1 MDKKA
6 MMMIMVLLAV
16 LSCLVSLGV
25 SLWYY
30 FSPSEEDEE
39 SAEEESTEEEKNDSL
54 LDERPAFTLN
64 VVNGDNETT
73 ETVTP
78 SGDETVDVTV
88 DGDTATTTGATTTDE
103 TTVLTCEEGQ
113 TESNGECV
121 DVTPPVEPA
130 VDPTIL
136 TCVEGQME
144 SDGKC
149 VDVVPET
156 SAPLVCEEG
165 FVNSNGVCTQL
176 KPEYHFVTRE
186 QTNIRKAKAIIKN
199 IPHHRSTLQAVKNEC
214 MSDPKCN
221 HVVSLKNEK
230 VYFLIEGDG
239 RFYPNEPN
247 FTTHTKT
254 AN

>member
-16 LSCLVSLGV
+16 LSCLGV

-30 FSPSEEDEE
+30 FSPSEDDEE
-39 SAEEESTEEEKNDSL
+39 STEKESSEEEKNDSL
-54 LDERPAFTLN
+54 LDKRPAFTLN
-64 VVNGDNETT
+64 VINGDNETT

-88 DGDTATTTGATTTDE
+88 DGDTATTTGATTEEDPTI
-103 TTVLTCEEGQ
+103 LMCEEGQ
-113 TESNGECV
+113 TMSNGECV
-121 DVTPPVEPA
+121 PTITPPPA
-130 VDPTIL
+130 AATPPPAAATPPPAAA
-136 TCVEGQME
+136 T
-144 SDGKC
+144 
-149 VDVVPET
+149 
-156 SAPLVCEEG
+156 PLVCEEG

-176 KPEYHFVTRE
+176 KPEYRFVTRE

-199 IPHHRSTLQAVKNEC
+199 IPHHRSTLQEVKDEC
-214 MSDPKCN
+214 VSVPKCN
-221 HVVSLKNEK
+221 HVVSLNNEK

-239 RFYPNEPN
+239 QFYPNEPN
-247 FTTHTKT
+247 FTTYTKT